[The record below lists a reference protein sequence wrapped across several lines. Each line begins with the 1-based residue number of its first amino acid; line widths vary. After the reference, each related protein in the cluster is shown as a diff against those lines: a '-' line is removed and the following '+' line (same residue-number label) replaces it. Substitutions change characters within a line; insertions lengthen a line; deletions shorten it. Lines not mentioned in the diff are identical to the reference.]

1 MTYTRSS
8 NALLIVADFLHQGK
22 PHHEEWHMR
31 LAKE

>member
-8 NALLIVADFLHQGK
+8 DALLIVADFLHQGK

-31 LAKE
+31 LSKE